1 MADSAQSRQGEGMQ
15 SAAPE
20 PSESKPSSDIEV
32 ARPSQHSPAPA
43 VIQPQWST
51 AHHYAN
57 DYRTWAYS
65 ASEQDRMLSS
75 REVADLLGYKSKSAF
90 WDWVKRAQPPRVRL
104 NARNIRFPQARLKA
118 WLDQRSSYTSPL

>member
-1 MADSAQSRQGEGMQ
+1 MTG
-15 SAAPE
+15 AASE
-20 PSESKPSSDIEV
+20 PSEPKPSSDIKV
-32 ARPSQHSPAPA
+32 AGPSQHSPAPA
-43 VIQPQWST
+43 VVQPQSS
-51 AHHYAN
+51 APHHYTN
-57 DYRTWAYS
+57 DYRAWARS